1 MNIERGDA
9 ERLQMRRPRVSIGE
23 ALGRVGC
30 EHADHGTR
38 QIALAHVGEARLV
51 DEMRRV
57 AGVEQVQEVQ
67 PALRARGDERRE
79 LVIADLRG
87 DEVLGLVPCAGVVD
101 RNPRCGFEARAQ
113 HLARLV
119 EEGILAFD
127 QQSHELALR
136 DDDAEVD
143 QQRSQARDGGLALM
157 ILREHEA
164 FELGPE
170 VSVDP
175 GRQRRDDGRAVWQL
189 PALAPV
195 EHGQRLHDEVLD
207 EKLLVALEAGA
218 LGDVRALDDFGLTDR
233 ELGSLCAAT
242 TDLARALALGPGR
255 LVHAAGLARLD
266 LRPALQALEPHVLV
280 AQLGVLCL
288 QSGNVLQ
295 NLHEQR
301 LQLFEAKPVDAG

>member
-101 RNPRCGFEARAQ
+101 RNPRCVGRRRQ
-113 HLARLV
+113 V
-119 EEGILAFD
+119 IP
-127 QQSHELALR
+127 HELDGSMLPR
-136 DDDAEVD
+136 DPDGD
-143 QQRSQARDGGLALM
+143 RDP
-157 ILREHEA
+157 
-164 FELGPE
+164 F
-170 VSVDP
+170 
-175 GRQRRDDGRAVWQL
+175 
-189 PALAPV
+189 
-195 EHGQRLHDEVLD
+195 
-207 EKLLVALEAGA
+207 
-218 LGDVRALDDFGLTDR
+218 
-233 ELGSLCAAT
+233 
-242 TDLARALALGPGR
+242 
-255 LVHAAGLARLD
+255 
-266 LRPALQALEPHVLV
+266 
-280 AQLGVLCL
+280 
-288 QSGNVLQ
+288 
-295 NLHEQR
+295 
-301 LQLFEAKPVDAG
+301 